1 MTATRSLTEA
11 SIVDAALRVISRD
24 GVDSLSM
31 RALSREL
38 GVSAMAAYYYVKSK
52 EELLDLVAAQV
63 LADIAPPASP
73 GLEWPARL
81 RLLIDQIESALR
93 HHRGLGDLL
102 LDRMHSTQ
110 RHVMR
115 AIMELLSEAGFDD
128 ADVVMAYALIHTYLF
143 GRYRVTTQP
152 LPTPSWP
159 DGTEPAGAE
168 GALAEQDEDI
178 VARIRP
184 LFPKLHGRD
193 YYDFGIET
201 LIQGLEHQLA
211 VRRGAGTAAASAG
224 EAQRQAATS

>member
-11 SIVDAALRVISRD
+11 SIVDAALRVIERD
-24 GVDSLSM
+24 GVDGLSM

-63 LADIAPPASP
+63 LADIAAPASP

-102 LDRMHSTQ
+102 LDRMHNTQ
-110 RHVMR
+110 RHIMR
-115 AIMELLSEAGFDD
+115 AIMELLSEAGFED

-152 LPTPSWP
+152 PPKPAWP
-159 DGTEPAGAE
+159 AESEAEPAE
-168 GALAEQDEDI
+168 NDEDI
-178 VARIRP
+178 VSRIRP
-184 LFPKLHGRD
+184 LFPKLRGRD

-201 LIQGLEHQLA
+201 LIQGLQQQLA
-211 VRRGAGTAAASAG
+211 GRRGARA
-224 EAQRQAATS
+224 EPTSRG